1 MNNDKMEDMK
11 LQLNQMNNNI
21 EFIEKSK
28 IQYEALCVR
37 IDLLENAIR
46 RAQEQVSSLKDER
59 GKIGAEMEEAFFELE
74 EFMKSG
80 FN

>member
-1 MNNDKMEDMK
+1 MEVIK
-11 LQLNQMNNNI
+11 SQLNQMIYNI

-28 IQYEALCVR
+28 IRYEELSVR

-46 RAQEQVSSLKDER
+46 RAKEQVSSLKDER

>member
-1 MNNDKMEDMK
+1 MEVIK
-11 LQLNQMNNNI
+11 SQLNQMIYNI

-28 IQYEALCVR
+28 IRYEELCVR

-59 GKIGAEMEEAFFELE
+59 GKLGAEIEEAFFELE
-74 EFMKSG
+74 EFKKSG